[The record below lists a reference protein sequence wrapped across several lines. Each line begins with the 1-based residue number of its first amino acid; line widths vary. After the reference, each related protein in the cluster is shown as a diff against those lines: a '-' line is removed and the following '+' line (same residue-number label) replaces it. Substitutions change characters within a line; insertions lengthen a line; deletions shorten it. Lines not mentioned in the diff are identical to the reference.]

1 MLTAWIPTLVRRKG
15 SPGLAEAGA
24 PAASPG
30 WPLGPEGGRDILQQ
44 AIDAARDGMAIYD
57 RELRLVAWN
66 RAYRDIFEFPDGL
79 LRVGVT
85 LEALV
90 RCNAERGLYGD
101 LPVDETSVARLD
113 LLRRPNEGLRMEHAP
128 FGRVLE
134 MRSVRL
140 RDGGLFFTYSDT
152 TAQAKS
158 EEELE
163 AENLTL
169 ERRVRERTEELEGL
183 NLELAQAK
191 AEAEDANISKTRF
204 LAAASHDLLQPLNAA
219 RLYTTSLCERLRG
232 ERPKSETAR
241 LAANV
246 DASLEAV
253 EDILGALLEITQ
265 IDAGATRVEITAV
278 DLGDLLRQ
286 LLVDFAPTAAKRR
299 LTLTIV
305 PSSLVVTSDRRLLRR
320 LLQNLISNA
329 LKYTVGG
336 GVLVGAR
343 RYGAVGVRLDVF
355 DTGCGIP
362 VAKQRLIFREFERL
376 HNAGDEAPGAGLGL
390 SIVDRLSRVL
400 GHEITLASVV
410 GKGSRF
416 SVALPQ
422 ACVATSSMGPP
433 APSIVRQRS
442 LDGLVVAAIDNEVP
456 ILRGMESLLRGWDC
470 VVATGSGLA
479 EVQAAL
485 DAVGARPDVVVADY
499 HIGEVDGL
507 GVVASLRRRYG
518 PLPAV
523 LITADRSAAVRA
535 LAAEADVRV
544 LMKPLK
550 PAALRSLLS
559 QWHLLRADAD

>member
-1 MLTAWIPTLVRRKG
+1 MLTAWLPTLARRAGLRGPSAAFAQTAAVDG
-15 SPGLAEAGA
+15 SILAEDR
-24 PAASPG
+24 
-30 WPLGPEGGRDILQQ
+30 LDILQN
-44 AIDAARDGMAIYD
+44 AIDVARDGMMICD
-57 RELRLVAWN
+57 RALRLVAWN
-66 RAYRDIFEFPDGL
+66 RAYRTMFDFPDDL
-79 LRVGVT
+79 LRVGIT

-90 RCNAERGLYGD
+90 RHSAERGLYGSA
-101 LPVDETSVARLD
+101 PVDEILATRLD
-113 LLRRPNEGLRMEHAP
+113 ILRQPCAGTRLECLS
-128 FGRVLE
+128 FGRVFE

-140 RDGGLFFTYSDT
+140 RDGGLFFTYSDA

-163 AENLTL
+163 AENQLL
-169 ERRVRERTEELEGL
+169 ERRVRERTEELESL

-219 RLYTTSLCERLRG
+219 RLYTTSLCERLRA
-232 ERPKSETAR
+232 EAQKSETAR

-265 IDAGATRVEITAV
+265 IDAGATRVEIGAV
-278 DLGDLLRQ
+278 DLGDLFRQ
-286 LLVDFAPTAAKRR
+286 LRVDFAPTAAKRG
-299 LTLTIV
+299 LTLAIL

-329 LKYTVGG
+329 LKYTADG

-343 RYGAVGVRLDVF
+343 RCGDNGVRLDVF

-362 VAKQRLIFREFERL
+362 AAKRRLIFREFERL
-376 HNAGDEAPGAGLGL
+376 GNAADETPGAGLGL

-400 GHEITLASVV
+400 GHEVALTSVV

-416 SVALPQ
+416 SVAVPR
-422 ACVATSSMGPP
+422 ACIETSRAVLP
-433 APSIVRQRS
+433 APPIVRQRS
-442 LDGLVVAAIDNEVP
+442 LDGLVVAAVDNEIP

-470 VVATGSGLA
+470 VAVTGSGLA
-479 EVQAAL
+479 EVQASL
-485 DAVGARPDVVVADY
+485 DAIGVRPDVVAADY
-499 HIGEVDGL
+499 HIGDIDGL
-507 GVVASLRRRYG
+507 GVIASLRRRYG
-518 PLPAV
+518 ALPAV
-523 LITADRSAAVRA
+523 LITADRSAAVRT

-550 PAALRSLLS
+550 PAAFRSLLS
-559 QWHLLRADAD
+559 QWHLLRAGAD

>member
-1 MLTAWIPTLVRRKG
+1 MLTAWLPTLARRT
-15 SPGLAEAGA
+15 GLRGPAAAFALPPGA
-24 PAASPG
+24 PLDAEQQS
-30 WPLGPEGGRDILQQ
+30 DVLQH
-44 AIDAARDGMAIYD
+44 AIDVARDGMAIYD

-66 RAYRDIFEFPDGL
+66 RAYRDMFEFPDEL
-79 LRVGVT
+79 LRVGVP

-90 RCNAERGLYGD
+90 RHNAERGLYGA
-101 LPVDETSVARLD
+101 LPVDETLAARID
-113 LLRRPNEGLRMEHAP
+113 VLRQPTEGLRMEHASL
-128 FGRVLE
+128 GRVFE

-140 RDGGLFFTYSDT
+140 RDGGLFFTYSDA

-163 AENLTL
+163 AENQTL
-169 ERRVRERTEELEGL
+169 ERRVRERTEQLEGL

-191 AEAEDANISKTRF
+191 AEAEDANITKTRF

-219 RLYTTSLCERLRG
+219 RLYTTSLCERLRLDWP
-232 ERPKSETAR
+232 RSEPAR

-265 IDAGATRVEITAV
+265 IDAGATRVEIGSV

-286 LLVDFAPTAAKRR
+286 LGVDFAPTAAKRR

-305 PSSLVVTSDRRLLRR
+305 PCSLVVTSDRLLLRR
-320 LLQNLISNA
+320 LLRNLISNA
-329 LKYTVGG
+329 LKYTARG

-343 RYGAVGVRLDVF
+343 RSGVTNVRLDVF

-362 VAKQRLIFREFERL
+362 QAKQLLIFREFERL
-376 HNAGDEAPGAGLGL
+376 HNVPDETPGAGLGL

-400 GHEITLASVV
+400 GHEVTLASIV

-416 SVALPQ
+416 SVVVPRE
-422 ACVATSSMGPP
+422 CVEPAEPSSA
-433 APSIVRQRS
+433 APVMVRQRS
-442 LDGLVVAAIDNEVP
+442 LDGLVVATVDNEIP

-485 DAVGARPDVVVADY
+485 AAIGTPPDVVIADY
-499 HIGEVDGL
+499 HIGELDGL
-507 GVVASLRRRYG
+507 GVIASLRERYG

-523 LITADRSAAVRA
+523 LITADRSATVRA

-559 QWHLLRADAD
+559 QWRLLRADAD

>member
-1 MLTAWIPTLVRRKG
+1 MLTAWIPTLARRKG
-15 SPGLAEAGA
+15 SAGSAEADS
-24 PAASPG
+24 PAAAPE
-30 WPLGPEGGRDILQQ
+30 WPLGPEGGRDIFQQ
-44 AIDAARDGMAIYD
+44 AIDVARDGMAIYD

-66 RAYRDIFEFPDGL
+66 RAYRDMFEFPVGL
-79 LRVGVT
+79 LRAGAT

-101 LPVDETSVARLD
+101 GPIDETLVARLD
-113 LLRRPNEGLRMEHAP
+113 VLRQPNEGLRMEYAP

-163 AENLTL
+163 AENQTL

-219 RLYTTSLCERLRG
+219 RLYTTSLCERLRIEPG
-232 ERPKSETAR
+232 SEATR

-265 IDAGATRVEITAV
+265 IDAGATRVEIGPV

-286 LLVDFAPTAAKRR
+286 LGVDFAPTAAKRR

-305 PSSLVVTSDRRLLRR
+305 PCSLAVTSDRRLLRR

-329 LKYTVGG
+329 LKYTAEG

-343 RYGAVGVRLDVF
+343 RCGTTGVRLDVL

-362 VAKQRLIFREFERL
+362 AAKQRVIFREFERL
-376 HNAGDEAPGAGLGL
+376 HNAADEAPGAGLGL
-390 SIVDRLSRVL
+390 SIVERLSLVL
-400 GHEITLASVV
+400 GHEVTLASAV

-416 SVALPQ
+416 SVAVPR
-422 ACVATSSMGPP
+422 ACGEAWSPMPP
-433 APSIVRQRS
+433 TPSIVRQRS
-442 LDGLVVAAIDNEVP
+442 LDGLVVAAVDNEVP

-470 VVATGSGLA
+470 VVATGSCLV
-479 EVQAAL
+479 EVQESL
-485 DAVGARPDVVVADY
+485 DAIGARPDVVVADY

-507 GVVASLRRRYG
+507 GVIAALRRLHG

-523 LITADRSAAVRA
+523 LITADRSAAVRT
-535 LAAEADVRV
+535 LAADADVRV